1 MWLFFLN
8 FILSEDHVGVG
19 VGGVGGIQRRSYA
32 AIFIQDYYPK
42 SYILHILSKSL
53 KIIPPKRIFVLSY
66 KTKIRKIL

>member
-19 VGGVGGIQRRSYA
+19 VGGGIQLRSCA

-42 SYILHILSKSL
+42 SYKLHILSKSL
-53 KIIPPKRIFVLSY
+53 KIIPPKRIFALSY